1 MSESLICWS
10 CAASL
15 EDIPLP
21 ISRHANCP
29 GCYTEV
35 HCCRMCVDYDPRV
48 ADACREDR
56 TEPPSNKEV
65 ANFCEFFR
73 PRSNVKAQGAESAD
87 QGAAARAKL
96 DALFGSSESSESPDS
111 SDDK

>member
-1 MSESLICWS
+1 MQ
-10 CAASL
+10 
-15 EDIPLP
+15 DIPLP

-29 GCYTEV
+29 GCHTEV
-35 HCCRMCVDYDPRV
+35 HCCRMCVDYDPGV

-73 PRSNVKAQGAESAD
+73 PRYEFQVQGEENAD
-87 QGAAARAKL
+87 KGATARAKL
-96 DALFGSSESSESPDS
+96 DALFSAPDS
-111 SDDK
+111 SGSSGSSDSSDRS